1 MSSES
6 RNSLLVFYELLFSAH
21 HGVLPAMLCNE
32 VIQAPP
38 SGWFELEY
46 YGWPAWSRIK
56 EVGVREYNYEADVR
70 DLQIAKDEAA
80 VAAEDFYEK
89 NWPFQTDDTSA
100 QYEELQFTA
109 VIMLA
114 EFEQFA
120 QQGSAKRSR

>member
-1 MSSES
+1 M
-6 RNSLLVFYELLFSAH
+6 
-21 HGVLPAMLCNE
+21 
-32 VIQAPP
+32 
-38 SGWFELEY
+38 
-46 YGWPAWSRIK
+46 
-56 EVGVREYNYEADVR
+56 REYNYEADVR